1 MPNFQP
7 STTIYLCAG
16 TGLDMQHSVWMHK
29 YAYSV
34 EADKTISWW
43 NTLFQWFKCH
53 SIAEGYWFYT
63 FTDPSRGYVDIGRTP
78 LSTGSR
84 GQAGLGSTSKQAE
97 LNNNRIDYSE
107 AISDIDYIVFAN
119 GDDGGVYDVKYG
131 MVERVDYINTNVAR
145 VFFTIDAL
153 LTYQKYF
160 ELGRCFI
167 DRDMQYDE
175 WKSHG
180 ASETYLPTRK
190 NLNVQPEPVG
200 VNGTDYVLQR
210 IEGGDENDEIL
221 EYLDL
226 GAYKQQFIATDV
238 DLTNITSS
246 LYNSALPKFE
256 PVDTSKIGSCELG
269 IGVYSVK
276 ERKNKYFDKLGEFN
290 AFDHILMSYT
300 VPEKII
306 KDGVLNEPM
315 EFVKDDW
322 EIVDSEYR
330 QGQDVTAK
338 KVLRVPNH
346 FNDNKITDLN
356 FKVGDFRPLNFK
368 CYLAPLTYLS
378 ITDKQGSSVE
388 IAPQTINP
396 LLPAN
401 EKFYYDIYIA
411 IDSSIMPNIM
421 SYLYIENVVNAL
433 ASKERPFMTLFQMPV
448 YQMTPNGSGSG
459 LMHAQAANQFESQLL
474 TFLVIGGLAAA
485 VIATG
490 GALAGAGASIA
501 GIGAVS
507 GSGAASGG
515 IAAMATKGLV
525 GAAAAQGTS
534 ALTNYVSSENAANL
548 AERIAL
554 PKSVGGSISGMT
566 KFCANNAGYEVYFC
580 HLKTDLM
587 KIADYMFS
595 IIGYSQNCFRRPHI
609 NTRKRWCY
617 VKLQNTNIVNIG
629 GNNYIQGGTP
639 FWARQQIEQRLK
651 TGVTF
656 WNLRHALGD
665 SVIDSYTA
673 IPKSSIN
680 CQFIRNYGTSV
691 DDEIV
696 RDNTDHC
703 DDYASDYSEE
713 I

>member
-7 STTIYLCAG
+7 TTTIYLCAG

-53 SIAEGYWFYT
+53 SIAEGYWYYT
-63 FTDPSRGYVDIGRTP
+63 YTDPSRGYVDVGRTP

-84 GQAGLGSTSKQAE
+84 GQSGLGSSGKQAE
-97 LNNNRIDYSE
+97 LNNSRVDYSE
-107 AISDIDYIVFAN
+107 AIADIDYIVFAN
-119 GDDGGVYDVKYG
+119 GDDGGTYDVKYG
-131 MVERVDYINTNVAR
+131 MVERIDYINTNVAR
-145 VFFTIDAL
+145 VFFTIDAI

-180 ASETYLPTRK
+180 ASDVFIPSRK
-190 NLNVQPEPVG
+190 NLNVQPESVG
-200 VNGTDYVLQR
+200 VNSTDYVLQR
-210 IEGGDENDEIL
+210 IEGGDENEDIL
-221 EYLDL
+221 KYLDL
-226 GAYKQQFIATDV
+226 GSYSKAFVATDV
-238 DLTNITSS
+238 DLTNIQSS
-246 LYNSALPKFE
+246 LFNSSLPKFE
-256 PVDTSKIGSCELG
+256 PVASSKIGSCELG
-269 IGVYSVK
+269 IGVYAVRDRINGPFK
-276 ERKNKYFDKLGEFN
+276 KLGEYN
-290 AFDHILMSYT
+290 AFDHVLMSYT
-300 VPEKII
+300 VPEKIL
-306 KDGVLNEPM
+306 KEGTFSQLL

-322 EIVDSEYR
+322 EYVDSDYR
-330 QGQDVTAK
+330 QGADVTAK

-346 FNDNKITDLN
+346 FNDNKITNLDL
-356 FKVGDFRPLNFK
+356 KVGDFRALNYK
-368 CYLAPLTYLS
+368 CYLAPLSYIS
-378 ITDKQGSSVE
+378 ISDKQGSSVE

-396 LLPAN
+396 LLPAD
-401 EKFYYDIYIA
+401 ERFYYELYMA
-411 IDSSIMPNIM
+411 IDSTVMPNIM
-421 SYLYIENVVNAL
+421 SYLYIENLVNAM

-459 LMHAQAANQFESQLL
+459 LMHAQAANQLESSFL
-474 TFLVIGGLAAA
+474 TFFVISALAIG

-490 GALAGAGASIA
+490 GALAGAGATVA
-501 GIGAVS
+501 TG
-507 GSGAASGG
+507 GAAVTGG
-515 IAAMATKGLV
+515 AAGGALATAGKGLATLATTTGVSAV
-525 GAAAAQGTS
+525 G
-534 ALTNYVSSENAANL
+534 NYVSAEHAANL
-548 AERIAL
+548 AEKIAL
-554 PKSVGGSISGMT
+554 PKSAGGSISGMT

-639 FWARQQIEQRLK
+639 FWARAQIEQRLAN
-651 TGVTF
+651 GVTF

-665 SVIDSYTA
+665 SVIDSYTD

-680 CQFIRNYGTSV
+680 CNFVRNYGKSV

-696 RDNTDHC
+696 RDNSDHC

-713 I
+713 T